1 MVREVTRHRTTIWVV
16 LALFAASSLVL
27 LLGEVRPSTAAPVAE
42 TAKKRRS
49 LTVIDTVRLRL
60 VRKNGNV
67 IVQRG
72 TATGTL
78 PGRVKA
84 RFRTSLTKV
93 TGRITFRPYRGRGS
107 ITMTAVGYPSSTGR
121 ITGLSGNLAV
131 RRGTGRFRNALGSGT
146 FTGTANRKTWSAT
159 VNARANLTY

>member
-1 MVREVTRHRTTIWVV
+1 MVREVTRRTAIWV
-16 LALFAASSLVL
+16 ALTLFGASSLVL
-27 LLGEVRPSTAAPVAE
+27 LLGEVRSSTAAPVAE
-42 TAKKRRS
+42 TAKQRRN

-72 TATGTL
+72 TATGTF
-78 PGRVKA
+78 PGRVSA

-93 TGRITFRPYRGRGS
+93 TGRVTFRPYRGGGS

-121 ITGLSGNLAV
+121 ITSLSGNLAV
-131 RRGTGRFRNALGSGT
+131 RRGTGRYRNALGSGT
-146 FTGTANRKTWSAT
+146 FTGTANRKTWAVT

>member
-1 MVREVTRHRTTIWVV
+1 M
-16 LALFAASSLVL
+16 
-27 LLGEVRPSTAAPVAE
+27 
-42 TAKKRRS
+42 
-49 LTVIDTVRLRL
+49 IDTVRLRL

-93 TGRITFRPYRGRGS
+93 TGRITFKPYGGGS

-121 ITGLSGNLAV
+121 ITGLSGSMAV
-131 RRGTGRFRNALGSGT
+131 RRGTGKYRNALGSGT
-146 FTGTANRKTWSAT
+146 FTGTANRKTWAAT

>member
-1 MVREVTRHRTTIWVV
+1 MVREVTRRSAIWVM
-16 LALFAASSLVL
+16 LALFGASSLVL
-27 LLGEVRPSTAAPVAE
+27 LLGELRHSTAAPLAE

-49 LTVIDTVRLRL
+49 LTVIDTVRLTL
-60 VRKNGNV
+60 VRKNGNI

-93 TGRITFRPYRGRGS
+93 TGRLTFRPYGGGS

-121 ITGLSGNLAV
+121 IASLSGSMAV
-131 RRGTGRFRNALGSGT
+131 RRGTGKYRNALGSGT
-146 FTGTANRKTWSAT
+146 FTGTANRRTWAVT